1 MQKRIPTVF
10 MRGGTS
16 KGLFFHENH
25 LPANTEER
33 NRVILAAFGSPDPN
47 RRQIDGVGGG
57 VSTTSKAAIISP
69 CPSPE
74 YDVVYNFGQVSID
87 RPIVDY
93 KGNCGNIS
101 SAVGPFAVDEGLV
114 KAREPITRVRIHQ
127 LNTDKLIT
135 AEVPVKNGRF
145 DEKGDY
151 AIAGVPGTHSRI
163 TLRFADPGGALTGK
177 LFPTGNRQDNLEIPG
192 HGTVAVTII
201 DAANPVV
208 LVQAEAIG
216 LTGTEIDA
224 IDSGD
229 AIKATLE
236 TIRCKVAVLI
246 GLASSE
252 EEATQKSQAVPKMA
266 FITTPKTY
274 TTTGGQTVAEQE
286 IDITARIMSMGAL
299 HRSYAV
305 SGGISTAGAAMI
317 PGTIAYDLLSDGAR
331 HSELLRIGHPGGI
344 IDIGA
349 VIEMEA
355 EQCRYREAVLGR
367 TARRLMEGYV
377 LIPEE
382 LFGTE
387 KGPQSGR

>member
-25 LPANTEER
+25 LPADPDTR

-57 VSTTSKAAIISP
+57 VSTTSKVAIISP
-69 CPSPE
+69 SPSPD

-87 RPIVDY
+87 RPMVDY
-93 KGNCGNIS
+93 KSNCGNIS

-114 KAREPITRVRIHQ
+114 KAQEPITRVRIHQ

-151 AIAGVPGTHSRI
+151 AIAGVPGAYSRI
-163 TLRFADPGGALTGK
+163 TLRFADPGGALTGQ
-177 LFPTGNRQDNLEIPG
+177 LFPTGHRQDNFEIPG

-216 LTGTEIDA
+216 LTGTEIDE
-224 IDSGD
+224 IDAGD

-236 TIRCKVAVLI
+236 AIRCKAAVRI
-246 GLASSE
+246 GLALSE
-252 EEATQKSQAVPKMA
+252 EEATQQSQAVPKIA
-266 FITTPKTY
+266 FVTTPKSY

-286 IDITARIMSMGAL
+286 IDITARIMSMGTL

-331 HSELLRIGHPGGI
+331 RNELLRIGHPGGI

-349 VIEMEA
+349 VIEMEG
-355 EQCRYREAVLGR
+355 EQYRYREAVIGR

-377 LIPEE
+377 LVPEE
-382 LFGTE
+382 
-387 KGPQSGR
+387 